1 MLLCNC
7 RNTNRIDWP
16 FLLKFWS
23 LPRPFK
29 ALKNNFILHFLE
41 NGKCFGSTVTNINI
55 YLKKYLKL
63 RYTLK
68 QPFLKM
74 RIEVSPLKNFFSAF
88 LYFKNLSPNTFFSE
102 NGRYFGS
109 IAVNINIQLKRI
121 FKIHVIYSNT
131 FALKRG
137 YIFLPER
144 IPLFSSR
151 PSIFI
156 DISSTKRRIFDL

>member
-1 MLLCNC
+1 MLLCHC
-7 RNTNRIDWP
+7 RYTNRIDWP

-68 QPFLKM
+68 QPFLKT
-74 RIEVSPLKNFFSAF
+74 RIEVSPLKNFFFCFSLFQKLISKYF
-88 LYFKNLSPNTFFSE
+88 LLGKE
-102 NGRYFGS
+102 NGRYFGF

-137 YIFLPER
+137 YMFLP
-144 IPLFSSR
+144 
-151 PSIFI
+151 
-156 DISSTKRRIFDL
+156 